1 MILLNNTVDITDI
14 VEPVTQDGA
23 EYSDIFGVI
32 AKRRDYVLRDQR
44 GRYNPF
50 SPGS

>member
-32 AKRRDYVLRDQR
+32 AKRRD
-44 GRYNPF
+44 
-50 SPGS
+50 